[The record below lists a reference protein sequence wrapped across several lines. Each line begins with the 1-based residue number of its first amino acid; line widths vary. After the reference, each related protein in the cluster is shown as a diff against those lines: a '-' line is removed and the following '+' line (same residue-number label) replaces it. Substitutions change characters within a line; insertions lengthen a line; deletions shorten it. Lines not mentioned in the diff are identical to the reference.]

1 MTTEYFDVLIVGA
14 GLSGVGAAYRLQT
27 ECPGQTYAILE
38 ARESSGGTWD
48 LFRYPGVRSD
58 SDMYTLGYPFR
69 PWEEPQA
76 IADGP
81 SILGY
86 IRETAEAYGIDR
98 KIRYRQ
104 KVVAADWDS
113 SQARWTVEVEDGAR
127 YSCRFLYTCSGYY
140 NYTSGHQP
148 TFPGRD
154 RFRGRVVHPQEWPED
169 LDYAGKQ
176 VVIIGSGATAVTLLP
191 AMAEQTAHITM
202 LQRSPSYMAS
212 LPAVDPIA
220 GLVRRYVPTRLAHH
234 VNRWKNV
241 ILTTAFYQFCRRFPA
256 QAKKFLAEATAKQLP
271 EGYPVDPDF
280 TPQYNPWDQRMCL
293 VPDGDLF
300 AAIKAGRASVV
311 TDRIDTFT
319 ETGIQLE
326 SGRHLDADIIITATG
341 LELLA
346 CGGIR
351 PSVDGREV
359 DPHSTHVYRGFML
372 SDVPNFAICLGYT
385 NASWTLRAD
394 LASQSVCRLIN
405 LMAREG
411 YDAAVAPYRARDD
424 GPGRPLLDLSS
435 GYILRGADRLPKQGS
450 RPPWRLRQNY
460 VLDYFST
467 RFGDLAGGLE
477 FSRLDPD
484 REQVA
489 ASA

>member
-1 MTTEYFDVLIVGA
+1 MTSEYFDVLIVGA
-14 GLSGVGAAYRLQT
+14 GLSGIGAAYRLQT

-38 ARESSGGTWD
+38 GRESIGGTWD
-48 LFRYPGVRSD
+48 LFRFPGVRSD
-58 SDMYTLGYPFR
+58 SDMFTLGYPFR
-69 PWEEPQA
+69 PWQQA
-76 IADGP
+76 NSIADGQ
-81 SILGY
+81 SILTY
-86 IRETAEAYGIDR
+86 IRQTAEAYGIDR

-104 KVVAADWDS
+104 KVVSADWDS
-113 SQARWTVEVEDGAR
+113 SRGRWTVEVDSGAA
-127 YSCRFLYTCSGYY
+127 YTCRFLYMCSGYY
-140 NYTSGHQP
+140 SYEGGYRP
-148 TFPGRD
+148 EFPGSD
-154 RFRGRVVHPQEWPED
+154 QFRGRIVHPQEWPSD
-169 LDYAGKQ
+169 LDYAGKR

-191 AMAEQTAHITM
+191 AMADRAAHVTM
-202 LQRSPSYMAS
+202 LQRSPSYIAS
-212 LPAVDPIA
+212 LPAVDPIT
-220 GLVRRYVPTRLAHH
+220 GLVRRYVPSRLAPH

-241 ILTTAFYQFCRRFPA
+241 ILTLGFYQFCRRFPA

-280 TPQYNPWDQRMCL
+280 TPRYNPWDQRMCL

-300 AAIKAGRASVV
+300 EAIKAGRASVV
-311 TDRIDTFT
+311 TDRIDAFT
-319 ETGIQLE
+319 ETGIRLE
-326 SGRHLDADIIITATG
+326 SGRQLEADVIVTATG

-394 LASQSVCRLIN
+394 LASKSVCRLIN
-405 LMAREG
+405 LMARDRFDVAVVRYPETDEG
-411 YDAAVAPYRARDD
+411 SD
-424 GPGRPLLDLSS
+424 RPLLDLNS
-435 GYILRGADRLPKQGS
+435 GYILRSASRLPKQGA

-460 VLDYFST
+460 LLDYFSS
-467 RFGDLAGGLE
+467 RFGDLSAGVE
-477 FSRLDPD
+477 FSRLNPQQ
-484 REQVA
+484 EEVS